1 MAWDKFVN
9 VKKRDGTIVEFK
21 PEKIAEA
28 IRKAVLATRGN
39 TASVDI
45 NALTEHVLNGI
56 EVQYAGYKTPDVEGI
71 QNMVER
77 TLMEFGLYDV
87 SKAYILY
94 RERHREIREQKQKE
108 IIRDIESGKISVTKR
123 DGSKEVF
130 SPSKLRAYIARA
142 CRGFEGVVD
151 IDGLVRQCELGIF
164 EGIKTSELS
173 KLAIMSSKALIEQD
187 PTAYEA
193 ITTRLFLS
201 SLYKE
206 ALMAG
211 FSKDIRE
218 AYSKSFAAS
227 IKKGVE
233 QGFLTKEMLNF
244 DLEKLSRVL
253 IFDRDLLMNSRG
265 IQTLYD
271 RYFIKDKV
279 SGLPTETPQFFW
291 MRVAMGLCINEK
303 ESEKESRAMQ
313 FYEVLS
319 SMRFVSSTPTL
330 FHSGTMRPQL
340 SSCYLTTVEDD
351 LSHIFKSI
359 GDNAQL
365 SKWSGGL
372 GNDWTNIRATG
383 SLIKS
388 TNVESQGV
396 IPFLKIANDTTVA
409 INRSGK
415 RRGATCAYLETWHMD
430 IEDFLDLRKST
441 GDERRRTHDMDT
453 ANWIPD
459 LFMKRVINDENWTL
473 FSPEEVPE
481 LHQTYGKKFEEKYA
495 EYEKKAMDGKIALF
509 KVVRAQQLWRKMI
522 TALFETGHPWMVF
535 KDPANV
541 RSPQDHVGVVHSSNL
556 CTEITLNTSKEET
569 AVCNLGSINL
579 ANHILNGKLDTNLL
593 KETTYTAMR
602 MLDNVIDIN
611 YYPTTEAKNSNM
623 KHRPVGLGIMGY
635 QDALYLLG
643 RNFDSEEG
651 LAFADESM
659 EMISYYAILASS
671 ELAKERGTYET
682 YKGSKWDRGILP
694 IDSFDLLEQ
703 ERGVKIDVPRTAKM
717 DWSIVRSA
725 VRQHG
730 MRNSNTMA
738 IAPTATIS
746 NIAGC
751 YPSIEPIYKNI
762 YVKSNMSG
770 EFTVVNKFLVEDLK
784 ANDLWNKTLLEKIKE
799 NDGNLQH
806 IESLPKKIKDKYKEA
821 FDIDPEWMIASA
833 ARRIKWIDQSQS
845 LNIFSATSSGK
856 KLSDIYIYAWKM
868 GLKSTYYLR
877 TIAAS
882 TVEKSTLEITNRTSK
897 ITIETTEQGSAP
909 HSLPQRGEST
919 EGDRIINISEGAVAQ
934 VQIDR
939 QQETVLED
947 RITAPPSPEAFDAG
961 TEIQPKVCKIDG
973 RKMGSDEE
981 CEACQ

>member
-1 MAWDKFVN
+1 MAWEKFEN
-9 VKKRDGTIVEFK
+9 VKKRDGTVVEFK

-28 IRKAVLATRGN
+28 IRKAILATRGN
-39 TASVDI
+39 TDNVDVG
-45 NALTEHVLNGI
+45 ALTEHVLKGI
-56 EVQYAGYKTPDVEGI
+56 EVRYAGYKTPDVEGI
-71 QNMVER
+71 QNLVER
-77 TLMEFGLYDV
+77 TLMEFGLFDV

-94 RERHREIREQKQKE
+94 RERHREIREQKQKD
-108 IIRDIESGKISVTKR
+108 IIRYIEEGRIHVTKR
-123 DGSKEVF
+123 DGSREVF
-130 SPSKLRAYIARA
+130 SESKLRTFIARA

-151 IDGLVRQCELGIF
+151 IDGLVRQCELGIY
-164 EGIKTSELS
+164 ENIKTSELA

-187 PTAYEA
+187 PTAFEA

-206 ALMAG
+206 ALASG
-211 FSKDIRE
+211 FSKNIRE
-218 AYSKSFAAS
+218 AYGRSFAAS

-233 QGFLTKEMLNF
+233 QGLLTKELLDF
-244 DLEKLSRVL
+244 DLEKLSKVL
-253 IFDRDLLMNSRG
+253 IFDRDLMMNSRG

-271 RYFIKDKV
+271 RYFVRDRRTD
-279 SGLPTETPQFFW
+279 LPTETPQFFW
-291 MRVAMGLCINEK
+291 MRVAMGLSINEK
-303 ESEKESRAMQ
+303 DKESRAMQ

-319 SMRFVSSTPTL
+319 SMRFVASTPTL
-330 FHSGTMRPQL
+330 FHSGTMHPQL

-351 LSHIFKSI
+351 LSHIFKAI

-430 IEDFLDLRKST
+430 IEDFLDLRKTT

-459 LFMKRVINDENWTL
+459 LFMKRVVNDEDWTL

-481 LHQTYGKKFEEKYA
+481 LHQTYGRKFEEKYI
-495 EYEKKAMDGKIALF
+495 EYEKRASEGKIALF
-509 KVVRAQQLWRKMI
+509 KTVKAQQLWRKMI
-522 TALFETGHPWMVF
+522 TSLFETGHPWMVF

-556 CTEITLNTSKEET
+556 CTEITLNTSKDET

-579 ANHILNGKLDTNLL
+579 ANHIKEGRLDSGLL
-593 KETTYTAMR
+593 KETVYTAMR

-611 YYPTTEAKNSNM
+611 YYPTEEAKTSNM
-623 KHRPVGLGIMGY
+623 RHRPVGLGIMGY
-635 QDALYLLG
+635 QDALYMLG
-643 RNFDSEEG
+643 RNFDSDAG
-651 LAFADESM
+651 LEFADESM
-659 EMISYYAILASS
+659 EIISYYAILAST
-671 ELAKERGTYET
+671 ELARERGTYET

-694 IDSFDLLEQ
+694 LDSLDLLEQ
-703 ERGVKIDVPRTAKM
+703 ERGIKIEVPRTAKM
-717 DWSIVRSA
+717 DWSVARRE
-725 VRQHG
+725 VKQHG

-784 ANDLWNKTLLEKIKE
+784 ANELWNKTLLEKIKE

-806 IESLPKKIKDKYKEA
+806 IESLPKKLKDKYKEA
-821 FDIDPEWMIASA
+821 FDIDPEFMIAAA
-833 ARRIKWIDQSQS
+833 ARRAKWIDQSQS

-856 KLSDIYIYAWKM
+856 RLSDIYIYAWKM

-882 TVEKSTLEITNRTSK
+882 TIEKSTLEITNRTAA
-897 ITIETTEQGSAP
+897 INIETAGTDNSGRAYASKPESAA
-909 HSLPQRGEST
+909 ES
-919 EGDRIINISEGAVAQ
+919 RIMDVSESGMAQ
-934 VQIDR
+934 VQVER
-939 QQETVLED
+939 QEPVTVQVEDAIIEAAMQEPV
-947 RITAPPSPEAFDAG
+947 APQAFEA
-961 TEIQPKVCKIDG
+961 KVCRIDG
-973 RKMGSDEE
+973 HSMSDEE
-981 CEACQ
+981 NCEACQ

>member
-1 MAWDKFVN
+1 MVWDKFEN

-21 PEKIAEA
+21 PEKIADA
-28 IRKAVLATRGN
+28 IKKAVLSTRGS
-39 TASVDI
+39 TSSVDI
-45 NALTEHVLNGI
+45 NALTQHVLKAI

-71 QNMVER
+71 QNLVER

-94 RERHREIREQKQKE
+94 RERHRELREQKQKE

-123 DGSKEVF
+123 DGSKEIF
-130 SPSKLRAYIARA
+130 SQSKLRAYVARA
-142 CRGFEGVVD
+142 CKGFEGVVD
-151 IDGLVRQCELGIF
+151 IDGLIRQIEVGIYD
-164 EGIKTSELS
+164 GIKTSELA
-173 KLAIMSSKALIEQD
+173 KLAVMSSKALIEQD

-206 ALMAG
+206 TLNTG

-218 AYSKSFAAS
+218 AYSKSFVTA
-227 IKKGVE
+227 IKKGVD
-233 QGFLTKEMLNF
+233 QGFLTKELLSF
-244 DLEKLSRVL
+244 DLEKLSRIL

-271 RYFIKDKV
+271 RYFVKDKMT
-279 SGLPTETPQFFW
+279 GLPVETPQFFW
-291 MRVAMGLCINEK
+291 MRVAMGLSINEK
-303 ESEKESRAMQ
+303 EKESRAMQ

-319 SMRFVSSTPTL
+319 SMRFVASTPTL
-330 FHSGTMRPQL
+330 FHSGTMHPQL

-351 LSHIFKSI
+351 LNHIFKCIS
-359 GDNAQL
+359 DNAQL

-495 EYEKKAMDGKIALF
+495 EYEKRAMEGKIELF

-522 TALFETGHPWMVF
+522 TSLFETGHPWMVF

-556 CTEITLNTSKEET
+556 CTEITLNTSKDET

-579 ANHILNGKLDTNLL
+579 ANHIVNGNLDINLL
-593 KETTYTAMR
+593 KETVYTAMR

-611 YYPTTEAKNSNM
+611 YYPTIEAKNSNM

-635 QDALYLLG
+635 QDALYMLG

-659 EMISYYAILASS
+659 EVISYYAILASS

-682 YKGSKWDRGILP
+682 YNGSKWDRGILP
-694 IDSFDLLEQ
+694 MDSFDLLEQ
-703 ERGVKIDVPRTAKM
+703 ERGMKIDVPRTSKM
-717 DWSIVRSA
+717 DWSVVRNA
-725 VRQHG
+725 VKQNG

-821 FDIDPEWMIASA
+821 FDIDPEWMIAAA

-845 LNIFSATSSGK
+845 LNIFTATSSGK

-882 TVEKSTLEITNRTSK
+882 TIEKSTLEITNRTGK
-897 ITIETTEQGSAP
+897 IVIETSGQESAP
-909 HSLPQRGEST
+909 RAAPQTSERSE
-919 EGDRIINISEGAVAQ
+919 EGKMVNVSEGNLAQ
-934 VQIDR
+934 VQIER
-939 QQETVLED
+939 EEEKMKEKVTTPASSLQAEVE
-947 RITAPPSPEAFDAG
+947 
-961 TEIQPKVCKIDG
+961 PKVCRIDG
-973 RKMGSDEE
+973 RKMGVDEE

>member
-1 MAWDKFVN
+1 MAWEKFEN
-9 VKKRDGTIVEFK
+9 VKKRDGTVVEFK

-28 IRKAVLATRGN
+28 IRKAILATRGN
-39 TASVDI
+39 TDNVDVG
-45 NALTEHVLNGI
+45 ALTEHVLKGI
-56 EVQYAGYKTPDVEGI
+56 EVRYAGYKTPDVEGI
-71 QNMVER
+71 QNLVER
-77 TLMEFGLYDV
+77 TLMEFGLFDV

-94 RERHREIREQKQKE
+94 RERHREIREQKQKD
-108 IIRDIESGKISVTKR
+108 IIRYIEEGRIHVTKR
-123 DGSKEVF
+123 DGSREVF
-130 SPSKLRAYIARA
+130 SESKLRTFIARA

-151 IDGLVRQCELGIF
+151 IDGLVRQCELGIY
-164 EGIKTSELS
+164 ENIKTSELA

-187 PTAYEA
+187 PTAFEA

-206 ALMAG
+206 ALASG
-211 FSKDIRE
+211 FSKNIRE
-218 AYSKSFAAS
+218 AYGRSFAAS

-233 QGFLTKEMLNF
+233 QGLLTKELLDF
-244 DLEKLSRVL
+244 DLEKLSKVL

-271 RYFIKDKV
+271 RYFIRDKRTN
-279 SGLPTETPQFFW
+279 LPTETPQFFW
-291 MRVAMGLCINEK
+291 MRVAMGLSINEK
-303 ESEKESRAMQ
+303 DKESRAMQ

-319 SMRFVSSTPTL
+319 SMRFVASTPTL
-330 FHSGTMRPQL
+330 FHSGTMHPQL

-351 LSHIFKSI
+351 LSHIFKAI

-430 IEDFLDLRKST
+430 IEDFLDLRKTT

-459 LFMKRVINDENWTL
+459 LFMKRVVNDEDWTL

-481 LHQTYGKKFEEKYA
+481 LHQTYGRKFEEKYI
-495 EYEKKAMDGKIALF
+495 EYEKRASEGKIALF
-509 KVVRAQQLWRKMI
+509 KTVKAQQLWRKMI
-522 TALFETGHPWMVF
+522 TSLFETGHPWMVF

-556 CTEITLNTSKEET
+556 CTEITLNTSKDET

-579 ANHILNGKLDTNLL
+579 ANHIKEGRLDSGLL
-593 KETTYTAMR
+593 KETVYTAMR

-611 YYPTTEAKNSNM
+611 YYPTEEAKTSNM
-623 KHRPVGLGIMGY
+623 RHRPVGLGIMGY
-635 QDALYLLG
+635 QDALYMLG
-643 RNFDSEEG
+643 RNFDSDAG
-651 LAFADESM
+651 LEFADESM
-659 EMISYYAILASS
+659 EIISYYAILAST
-671 ELAKERGTYET
+671 ELARERGTYET

-694 IDSFDLLEQ
+694 LDSLDLLEQ
-703 ERGVKIDVPRTAKM
+703 ERGIKIEVPRTAKM
-717 DWSIVRSA
+717 DWSVARRE
-725 VRQHG
+725 VKQHG

-784 ANDLWNKTLLEKIKE
+784 ANELWNKTLLEKIKE

-806 IESLPKKIKDKYKEA
+806 IESLPKKLKDKYKEA
-821 FDIDPEWMIASA
+821 FDIDPEFMIAAA
-833 ARRIKWIDQSQS
+833 ARRAKWIDQSQS

-856 KLSDIYIYAWKM
+856 RLSDIYIYAWKM

-882 TVEKSTLEITNRTSK
+882 TIEKSTLEITNRTAA
-897 ITIETTEQGSAP
+897 INIETAGTDNSGRAYASKPESAA
-909 HSLPQRGEST
+909 ES
-919 EGDRIINISEGAVAQ
+919 RIMDVSESGMAQ
-934 VQIDR
+934 VQVER
-939 QQETVLED
+939 QEPVTVQVEDAIIEAAMQEPV
-947 RITAPPSPEAFDAG
+947 APQAFEA
-961 TEIQPKVCKIDG
+961 KVCRIDG
-973 RKMGSDEE
+973 HSMSDEE
-981 CEACQ
+981 NCEACQ